1 MEGLFILGVTLHIS
15 KDQEIFEKYSQG
27 RRSKVAPNTKK
38 PKVIREGLNRIIAKG
53 SLTFVALVF
62 LAGLLGDLIIASI
75 SSFASLKAGENYLS
89 KLGSAMWVNI
99 NMTFLGGIGPYEFWA
114 RVLVPFTSI
123 ITIGLGAIV
132 FAFANNKLS
141 DYLAELRKGKSPITF
156 SGHTLILGWSNR
168 IYSVIRELDIA
179 NKNQK
184 DSVIVIF
191 ANVDRAEMETS
202 LASNLGKLKNTK
214 IVTRQGDPVKI
225 NEISVANAPG
235 AKSIIIL
242 DEATDSDASVISTIL
257 AIQAT
262 DPTSLVPIVAEMNSD
277 LYSEA
282 LQKSLERSISIVRSS
297 QLITRITAQSTRAA
311 GLTPVLLD
319 LLDFDGDEIYFAEVS
334 ELFGHTYKDALTAC
348 GGAVVI
354 GLRTKDEKILLNP
367 PGDTVILQGDL
378 LIAIA
383 QDDDRITFTG
393 LNSEFDSLK
402 NQQHEKNASV
412 TSTPEH
418 TLVIGWSQMGV
429 KVITEMLPFLSSGS
443 SLHIIADS
451 SIADTTGLTADP
463 FPGLEV
469 TFSEAP
475 TTVGQLANYVTG
487 KQYSEVMVLA
497 YREGITTHDAD
508 SRTLATILVMNSLF
522 EDENNGVEPT
532 RLIAE
537 LLDSQNLPL
546 AKVASADDLVMS
558 DNLAALLIAQLSE
571 NANLKPVFDD
581 LFDIDGSTIN
591 IYPMERYVPLGQELS
606 FLELISRASSY
617 GESAI
622 GYRIQLNHREDAKA
636 GVRLNPDKAT
646 RFIPA
651 AGDGVVVV
659 GRAIV

>member
-1 MEGLFILGVTLHIS
+1 MAS
-15 KDQEIFEKYSQG
+15 NS
-27 RRSKVAPNTKK
+27 KK

-53 SLTFVALVF
+53 SLTFVALIF
-62 LAGLLGDLIIASI
+62 LAGLLGDLIVASI

-114 RVLVPFTSI
+114 RVLVPFTAIISI
-123 ITIGLGAIV
+123 ALGAIV

-179 NKNQK
+179 NRNQK

-191 ANVDRAEMETS
+191 ANAERAEMEAS

-214 IVTRQGDPVKI
+214 VLTRQGDPVKI

-242 DEATDSDASVISTIL
+242 DESTDSDASVISTIL

-282 LQKSLERSISIVRSS
+282 LQKSLKRSISIVRSS

-311 GLTPVLLD
+311 GITPVLLD
-319 LLDFDGDEIYFAEVS
+319 LLDFEGDEIYFAEIS

-354 GLRTKDEKILLNP
+354 GLRTRDEKILLNP

-393 LNSEFDSLK
+393 LISEFDSLK
-402 NQQHEKNASV
+402 NQQQHQIHASV
-412 TSTPEH
+412 KPTPEH

-429 KVITEMLPFLSSGS
+429 KVITEMLPFLSPGS

-463 FPGLEV
+463 FPGLDV

-487 KQYSEVMVLA
+487 KRYSEVMVLA
-497 YREGITTHDAD
+497 YREGITIHDAD

-522 EDENNGVEPT
+522 DDENNGVEPT

-571 NANLKPVFDD
+571 NANLKPIFDD

-606 FLELISRASSY
+606 FLELISRASSF

-636 GVRLNPDKAT
+636 GVRLNPDKT
-646 RFIPA
+646 TKFIPA